1 VTVRQA
7 AAFLVLTLAFAAASL
22 LGWWAIPA
30 TAALWG
36 ILRPIARRPALLAAA
51 AAALAWS
58 VWLLMDG
65 LSTRGDFSGLATRL
79 AGIFSLPAPALIAVT
94 VLFAAILAGSAAYLG
109 GAISP
114 VRGLPQMTQISQKTQ
129 STTN

>member
-1 VTVRQA
+1 MRQA

-36 ILRPIARRPALLAAA
+36 ILRPIARRPALVAAA

-58 VWLLMDG
+58 VWLLVDG
-65 LSTRGDFSGLATRL
+65 LSPRGDFSGLASRL
-79 AGIFSLPAPALIAVT
+79 AGIFSLPAPALLVVT
-94 VLFAAILAGSAAYLG
+94 VLFAALLAGSAAYVA
-109 GAISP
+109 GAIAGA
-114 VRGLPQMTQISQKTQ
+114 RKH
-129 STTN
+129 

>member
-1 VTVRQA
+1 MRQG
-7 AAFLVLTLAFAAASL
+7 AAFLVLTLAFAAAAV

-36 ILRPIARRPALLAAA
+36 LLRPMARRPALVAAA

-58 VWLLMDG
+58 AWLLVDG
-65 LSTRGDFSGLATRL
+65 LSPRGDFSGLATRL
-79 AGIFSLPAPALIAVT
+79 AGIFSLPAPVLIALT
-94 VLFAAILAGSAAYLG
+94 VLFAALLAGSAAYLG

-114 VRGLPQMTQISQKTQ
+114 ARGLPQMTQISQKTE